1 MTEGKSPK
9 ERTGEQ
15 ARAPEARR
23 SKGAGRQHPRERRE
37 AVIEVLQAMIQ
48 ASPQAIISLDPQGQ
62 VRLWN
67 PAAERLFGWR
77 QAEVLGRLLPTIPEQ
92 GEEREKF
99 AAMLARLL
107 EGESFT
113 DLEGRRRKK
122 DGSLMDVS
130 LSAAPLRDPRGKI
143 IGSMGMLSDITARK
157 ATEAALARSQARFEA
172 IFNSISDSVIFADP
186 QRRVVM
192 ANPATAAVFGYGPE
206 ELLGRPTDFL
216 YADRA
221 DYEEQ
226 GRVRYRV
233 GAQEDRQLFEVRY
246 RRKDGSV
253 FFAETLGTRVKDA
266 QGHTLGFIGIH
277 RDITARKETEET
289 LRQALEISQRRQA
302 EIAALLRAARAVL
315 ESSDFLGISRVIF
328 DSCKDL
334 IGAFS
339 GYVALLSRDGTENE
353 VLFLEAGGRPCTV
366 DPSLPMPIRGLR
378 ELAYQTGRV
387 VYDNDFANQGQ
398 WTRFLP
404 RGHVTLDN
412 VLFAPL
418 VIGGQTLGLLGMA
431 NKAGGFS
438 ENDARL
444 AAGFGELAA
453 IALLNHRITEERE
466 RLIQELETERARLEA
481 VLQQMPAGLAIVA
494 APSGRLV
501 LANRQ
506 VEQIFRQ
513 PVKQIT
519 GLQELSYYQ
528 VFHDDGR
535 PYAPEEYPL
544 ARSITRGEV
553 VIDQDL
559 DFLRGDGTRGTMRAS
574 TAPIRDREGQIIAAV
589 ATFHDVTEEK
599 LREAKIHRLNEELR
613 QRITEVSE
621 RTVQLEEANQE
632 LEAFSYSVSHDLRA
646 PLRAIGGFSRMLL
659 EERVHQL
666 DAEGQRLLNV
676 ILANTRLMDELI
688 DDLLTFS
695 RLGRK
700 ELRKGV
706 VNLAHLALG
715 VFNDLKPDLTER
727 ACQVDR

>member
-1 MTEGKSPK
+1 MTEGKSPQ

-15 ARAPEARR
+15 ARAPEAGRGE
-23 SKGAGRQHPRERRE
+23 SAGPRHTRESRE
-37 AVIEVLQAMIQ
+37 AVLEVLQAMIQ

-77 QAEVLGRLLPTIPEQ
+77 QAEVLGRLLPTIPEA

-99 AAMLARLL
+99 AAMVARIM

-113 DLEGRRRKK
+113 DLEVRRRKK

-157 ATEAALARSQARFEA
+157 AVDEA
-172 IFNSISDSVIFADP
+172 
-186 QRRVVM
+186 
-192 ANPATAAVFGYGPE
+192 
-206 ELLGRPTDFL
+206 
-216 YADRA
+216 
-221 DYEEQ
+221 
-226 GRVRYRV
+226 
-233 GAQEDRQLFEVRY
+233 
-246 RRKDGSV
+246 
-253 FFAETLGTRVKDA
+253 
-266 QGHTLGFIGIH
+266 
-277 RDITARKETEET
+277 
-289 LRQALEISQRRQA
+289 LRQALEISQGRQA

-315 ESSDFLGISRVIF
+315 ESSDFLGIARVIF

-366 DPSLPMPIRGLR
+366 DPGLPMPIRGLR
-378 ELAYQTGRV
+378 EQAYLTGRV

-404 RGHVTLDN
+404 PGHVTLDN

-418 VIGGQTLGLLGMA
+418 VIGGQTLGLLGLA

-466 RLIQELETERARLEA
+466 QLIQELETERARLEA

-513 PVKQIT
+513 PVKQFTSIE
-519 GLQELSYYQ
+519 ELSYFQ
-528 VFHDDGR
+528 IFHDDGR
-535 PYAPEEYPL
+535 PYLPEEYPL
-544 ARSITRGEV
+544 ARSVLYGEV

-599 LREAKIHRLNEELR
+599 LREAKIRKLNEELR
-613 QRITEVSE
+613 QRIAEVSE
-621 RTVQLEEANQE
+621 RTVQLEAANQE

-659 EERVHQL
+659 EERAHQL
-666 DAEGQRLLNV
+666 DTEGQRLLNV
-676 ILANTRLMDELI
+676 IRVNTRLMDELI

-715 VFNDLKPDLTER
+715 VFNDLKPDPTER
-727 ACQVDR
+727 ACQLTVNQGMPPAIGDPALLKQVLINLLGNAVKFTRSRETAVIEVGGWTAAEETIYYVKDNGVGFDDKHGGKLFGVFQRLHRGAEFEGSGVGLAIVQRVIQRHGGRVWGTGKVGEGATFYFALPRQED